1 MFVSFLGFAFM
12 ILSLQPI
19 AGDVEEKPNKPTTA
33 TATVTAGAATSTTT
47 ATKGV
52 VTSTKATTAKTTTAT
67 KATATRQSPPLPPLN
82 PSDRIAFDNRIKR
95 KNVLA
100 LNEKVAALREYDR
113 QPVYKHVGRM
123 FHCSPDQIKRIVQQK
138 EQVMRAWEQRT
149 RRCQDNK
156 TKELKV
162 VVVSMLGKAVFEW
175 IRRMMYYKDFIISDG
190 LIQKMALQFKSS
202 MGLNNFFPHQEWCD
216 TFRTTYSIHHNDT
229 KLLKVGYTQSYSVQ
243 INDIV
248 KDVMSECT
256 PAKDVAP
263 DLMDDDDDDE
273 EDFNATISNSS
284 HLDEDEGD
292 VDIDGGGDTCDLERD
307 QHQDVKP
314 SLSELNAQMLQPLP
328 QLVRLPQVPPGTSQK
343 VLLATPILPPGVTPA
358 GAQTMTIIPLATL
371 AQSITQRPATTP
383 PKKPL
388 KPAIPP
394 PMLDIKQEI
403 KTEPRDAEDQEV
415 ELTLELAKQQQEQQ
429 QHEQHQQQLL
439 QEQLQ
444 QQIEEVAKE
453 QPAAEH
459 TAVCIKQELD
469 SDGEYIVD
477 DDDDNGGRSSV
488 TSLAEI
494 LAANVDDEKQYI
506 EQTRAMRLQKRS
518 RSPAK
523 EIDTPMITLPPMPA
537 LTKAPSQTPTP
548 PPLLPKRRRQE
559 QEQTQQQHD
568 KNNNGQP
575 IISCAEARK
584 YLKLLKEFATFRKN
598 TRLIELT
605 TRADEVLWELDDD
618 KD

>member
-1 MFVSFLGFAFM
+1 MRVRDKRKQHKEQKAQKGSDKQKPVA
-12 ILSLQPI
+12 
-19 AGDVEEKPNKPTTA
+19 ADVEEKPIKPATTVA
-33 TATVTAGAATSTTT
+33 VVTSASTPITTITKATVTTS
-47 ATKGV
+47 
-52 VTSTKATTAKTTTAT
+52 KAITTTAKTPPTAS

-100 LNEKVAALREYDR
+100 LNEKVAALREYER

-156 TKELKV
+156 TQELKV
-162 VVVSMLGKAVFEW
+162 VRVSMLGKAVFEW

-216 TFRTTYSIHHNDT
+216 KFRATYGIHHNDT
-229 KLLKVGYTQSYSVQ
+229 KLLKFAYLHSSSVQ

-263 DLMDDDDDDE
+263 DLMDEDEEDE
-273 EDFNATISNSS
+273 EDFNATVSNSS
-284 HLDEDEGD
+284 HLDDDEGD
-292 VDIDGGGDTCDLERD
+292 VDIDGGGDSCELEP
-307 QHQDVKP
+307 QDVKP
-314 SLSELNAQMLQPLP
+314 SLSELNAQILQPLP
-328 QLVRLPQVPPGTSQK
+328 QIVRLPQVPPGTSQK
-343 VLLATPILPPGVTPA
+343 VLLATPILPPGVAPA

-371 AQSITQRPATTP
+371 TQSITQRPVVTP
-383 PKKPL
+383 PK

-394 PMLDIKQEI
+394 PKLDIKQEI
-403 KTEPRDAEDQEV
+403 KTEPTDTDDQEV

-429 QHEQHQQQLL
+429 QQLL
-439 QEQLQ
+439 QQ
-444 QQIEEVAKE
+444 QAEEASSE
-453 QPAAEH
+453 QPAPEH
-459 TAVCIKQELD
+459 AAVCIKQELD
-469 SDGEYIVD
+469 SDGEYIDD

-506 EQTRAMRLQKRS
+506 EQTRAMRQHKRS

-523 EIDTPMITLPPMPA
+523 EIDTPMITLPPMPT
-537 LTKAPSQTPTP
+537 LTKAPTQTPTVTP
-548 PPLLPKRRRQE
+548 PPQQPKRRRLE
-559 QEQTQQQHD
+559 QEQQLMLQSPQTHD
-568 KNNNGQP
+568 KNNNGQS
-575 IISCAEARK
+575 IISCGEARK